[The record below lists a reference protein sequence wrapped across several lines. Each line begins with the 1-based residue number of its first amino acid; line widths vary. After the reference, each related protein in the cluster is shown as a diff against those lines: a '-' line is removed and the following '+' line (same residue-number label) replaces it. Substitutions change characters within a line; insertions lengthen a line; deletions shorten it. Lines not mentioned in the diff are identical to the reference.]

1 MTSKHF
7 AISQDG
13 DRKYQSNIYVQWRQH
28 CRHHYHHYINKC
40 ILYMSTI
47 YIYVYYIFGPVL
59 FLTFWTHFAFS
70 SDRLLFT
77 TKVGS
82 IQSCTTDTR
91 NRGRLP
97 KSKMNWSDLFLFL
110 KPSFRI
116 FKLFALFWFFIVLF
130 LDFLATSKML
140 EHCHRI
146 AISLNRFS
154 RVGSSE
160 SYLAN
165 RIGHEFH
172 GFVWREAIPKSTGSQ
187 FP

>member
-1 MTSKHF
+1 MY
-7 AISQDG
+7 I
-13 DRKYQSNIYVQWRQH
+13 IYV
-28 CRHHYHHYINKC
+28 Y
-40 ILYMSTI
+40 

-59 FLTFWTHFAFS
+59 F
-70 SDRLLFT
+70 SDLLDALCLLIRQAL
-77 TKVGS
+77 VHHQGWLNP
-82 IQSCTTDTR
+82 ILHHRHTDTR

-97 KSKMNWSDLFLFL
+97 KSKMNWSDLFPFL